1 MDFGAN
7 KFDFKNIMNVPEN
20 LIAPY
25 YGTDRIFGQTYV
37 ILFETIVENILRR
50 LISRRVPVMETA
62 LGLALGKPFEGMLY
76 FGEEPPPFS
85 AQGVSMFTNALVGL
99 QTAPGQW
106 MGQYILETF
115 RKGFHFPR
123 GDIVDALIV
132 SASKAL
138 SRPLMGFAS
147 GFMPKNLNDQL
158 AVVNALLR
166 SQRNVGLSSMLS
178 AGAPQKREGSGGQDM
193 RL

>member
-1 MDFGAN
+1 MDLAGK
-7 KFDFKNIMNVPEN
+7 KFDFKDIMRVPEN

-37 ILFETIVENILRR
+37 ILVETIVENIVRR
-50 LISRRVPVMETA
+50 LISRRVSVTDTA

-76 FGEEPPPFS
+76 FGEDPPPFTAEDS
-85 AQGVSMFTNALVGL
+85 GMLDNAMIGL

-106 MGQYILETF
+106 VGQYLLETF
-115 RKGFHFPR
+115 RHGFHFPR
-123 GDIVDALIV
+123 GDIMDALV
-132 SASKAL
+132 VAASKAL

-147 GFMPKNLNDQL
+147 KFMPKNLNDQL

-166 SQRNVGLSSMLS
+166 SQREAGLSSMLS
-178 AGAPQKREGSGGQDM
+178 SEGKKGGSGI
-193 RL
+193 RR